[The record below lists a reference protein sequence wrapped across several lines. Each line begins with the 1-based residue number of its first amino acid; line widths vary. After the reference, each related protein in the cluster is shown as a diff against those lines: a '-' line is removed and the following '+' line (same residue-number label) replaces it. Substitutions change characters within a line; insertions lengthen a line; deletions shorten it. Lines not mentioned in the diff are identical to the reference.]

1 MPVWDRKQHRALYLR
16 LGQSHTVEVMHGS
29 ADTRS
34 RPRCILTSM
43 TALVIRRPT
52 CSEQSSVRSVVQ
64 TVVDEIYG
72 NIWAAPPLHI
82 DEEDWNRAWIAIL
95 EESVV
100 GMVLTNHEWI
110 SDLWVLRP
118 ARGEGIGRRLLER
131 GETEI
136 ANRGHLTFRL
146 RVVKSNTSAVRFYQR
161 NGWQVDREF
170 HHEKLPVTMIEMI
183 KHDPAND
190 SVV

>member
-1 MPVWDRKQHRALYLR
+1 MFGRSYKPLSTKFTAISGRRLPCTSTKRTGIALGL
-16 LGQSHTVEVMHGS
+16 L
-29 ADTRS
+29 
-34 RPRCILTSM
+34 
-43 TALVIRRPT
+43 
-52 CSEQSSVRSVVQ
+52 
-64 TVVDEIYG
+64 
-72 NIWAAPPLHI
+72 
-82 DEEDWNRAWIAIL
+82 IL